1 MIFRIL
7 KLKSSLL
14 TMALILASHS
24 LRADVEWVKG
34 FNDKATLVFPDKI
47 VMTDGEVDFDQLIS
61 GEAKAPRYL
70 LSWSLDRVKDHRTLF
85 SNSELM
91 ASLLENGAQ
100 VTNSIFDQYTGKI
113 LTKIHYPELSR
124 SYFENIDENF
134 SRHVNFSIEEDIGLK
149 NTLLYIYQ
157 GKWSTIHIELLF
169 LNSAKTKVEKYSV
182 LNPSFEKFILLAL
195 DKKYGNNE
203 NYQYERK
210 TKRYVF
216 AYSRQ
221 VEGAAPGEIL
231 FEYSFLIPKGMGLF
245 SADGQLKVNLKEG
258 HLTVSI
264 LSSEGRNEE
273 GFKEEE

>member
-134 SRHVNFSIEEDIGLK
+134 FQTCK
-149 NTLLYIYQ
+149 
-157 GKWSTIHIELLF
+157 LF
-169 LNSAKTKVEKYSV
+169 
-182 LNPSFEKFILLAL
+182 
-195 DKKYGNNE
+195 D
-203 NYQYERK
+203 
-210 TKRYVF
+210 
-216 AYSRQ
+216 
-221 VEGAAPGEIL
+221 
-231 FEYSFLIPKGMGLF
+231 
-245 SADGQLKVNLKEG
+245 
-258 HLTVSI
+258 
-264 LSSEGRNEE
+264 
-273 GFKEEE
+273 